1 MKTEK
6 SINTLFSLLAVAEVP
21 SSPVIQQVEPFS
33 STAVVKFEEPDS
45 MGGVPIIKY
54 RVEWRLPGQDW
65 TGKEEDV
72 EDGESVITQTK
83 FLDYPSLC
91 ITSTCRSGSLYKKCH
106 YGSLGLV

>member
-1 MKTEK
+1 
-6 SINTLFSLLAVAEVP
+6 
-21 SSPVIQQVEPFS
+21 
-33 STAVVKFEEPDS
+33 

-83 FLDYPSLC
+83 FAGLSL
-91 ITSTCRSGSLYKKCH
+91 LMYNKH
-106 YGSLGLV
+106 M

>member
-1 MKTEK
+1 
-6 SINTLFSLLAVAEVP
+6 
-21 SSPVIQQVEPFS
+21 
-33 STAVVKFEEPDS
+33 

-83 FLDYPSLC
+83 FAGLSVLVYNKHMQKWQP
-91 ITSTCRSGSLYKKCH
+91 YKKCH
-106 YGSLGLV
+106 DGSLGLVQRHLAIGRRLKMTAGTKISLYDLGLL